1 MSQVQ
6 KALSPE
12 NAATN
17 RHIEDFLTQLNS
29 AGGKPME
36 QLEPKEARQVLV
48 DAQKSVEVNLSG
60 IETSEKVII
69 VDDHSVT
76 LSIVRPIG
84 HSKKLPAFMFFHGGG
99 WILGDFPTHKRLVR
113 DLVVG
118 SGAVAVFVNY
128 TPSPEAQYPVAI
140 NEAYAATKW
149 VAEHGDEINVDSSRL
164 AVAGNSVGGNMSAA
178 VALMAKEKGAP
189 HIAFQLLLWPVTDAN
204 FETESYQRYPE
215 GFFLTRNMMK
225 WFWDAYTTDAGKRQE
240 LHASPLQ
247 AKPEQLAG
255 LPPALIQVAEYD
267 VLRDEGEAYG
277 RKLNEA
283 GVEVTLVRYDGLI
296 HDYGLLN
303 PLAEIP
309 AVKVALAQAA
319 GALRHYLE

>member
-1 MSQVQ
+1 MS
-6 KALSPE
+6 KAIKPE
-12 NAATN
+12 QAATN
-17 RHIEDFLTQLNS
+17 RHIEEFLTQLNS
-29 AGGKPME
+29 GGGKPME
-36 QLEPKEARQVLV
+36 QMEPKEARDVLIG
-48 DAQKSVEVNLSG
+48 AQKSVEVDLSG
-60 IETSEKVII
+60 IETTEKTII
-69 VDDHSVT
+69 VDEHSLS

-84 HSKKLPAFMFFHGGG
+84 HSKKLPVFMFFHGGG

-128 TPSPEAQYPVAI
+128 TPSPEAHYPVAI
-140 NEAYAATKW
+140 NQAYAATKW
-149 VAEHGDEINVDSSRL
+149 VAEHADEINVDASRL
-164 AVAGNSVGGNMSAA
+164 AVAGNSVGGNMAA
-178 VALMAKEKGAP
+178 VVALMAKEKGTP

-204 FETESYQRYPE
+204 FDTESYLTYPE
-215 GFFLTRNMMK
+215 GFFLSRNMMK
-225 WFWDAYTTDAGKRQE
+225 WFWDAYTTDAGKRKE

-303 PLAEIP
+303 PLATIP
-309 AVKVALAQAA
+309 AVKTALAQAA
-319 GALRHYLE
+319 AAIRHYLE

>member
-1 MSQVQ
+1 MS
-6 KALSPE
+6 KAIKPE
-12 NAATN
+12 QAATN
-17 RHIEDFLTQLNS
+17 RHIEAFLTQLNS
-29 AGGKPME
+29 GGGKPME
-36 QLEPKEARQVLV
+36 QMEPKEAREVLIG
-48 DAQKSVEVNLSG
+48 AQKSVEVDLSG
-60 IETSEKVII
+60 IETTEKTLI
-69 VDDHSVT
+69 VDEHSLT

-84 HSKKLPAFMFFHGGG
+84 HSKKLPVFMFFHGGG

-128 TPSPEAQYPVAI
+128 TPSPEAHYPVAI
-140 NEAYAATKW
+140 NQAYAATKW
-149 VAEHGDEINVDSSRL
+149 VAEHADEINVDASRL
-164 AVAGNSVGGNMSAA
+164 AVAGNSVGGNMAA
-178 VALMAKEKGAP
+178 VVALMAKEKGTP

-204 FETESYQRYPE
+204 FDTESYLTYPD
-215 GFFLTRNMMK
+215 GFFLSRNMMK
-225 WFWDAYTTDAGKRQE
+225 WFWDAYTTDEGKRKE

-303 PLAEIP
+303 PLATIP
-309 AVKVALAQAA
+309 AVKTALAQAA
-319 GALRHYLE
+319 AALRHYLE

>member
-1 MSQVQ
+1 MS
-6 KALSPE
+6 KAIKPE
-12 NAATN
+12 QAATN
-17 RHIEDFLTQLNS
+17 RHIEEFLTQLNS
-29 AGGKPME
+29 GGGKPME
-36 QLEPKEARQVLV
+36 QMEPKEAREVLV
-48 DAQKSVEVNLSG
+48 GAQKSVEVDLSG
-60 IETSEKVII
+60 IETSEKII
-69 VDDHSVT
+69 QVDDHSLT

-84 HSKKLPAFMFFHGGG
+84 HSNKLPVFMFFHGGG

-118 SGAVAVFVNY
+118 SGAAAVFVNY
-128 TPSPEAQYPVAI
+128 TPSPEAHYPVAI
-140 NEAYAATKW
+140 NQAYAATKW
-149 VAEHGDEINVDSSRL
+149 VAEHASEINVDASRL
-164 AVAGNSVGGNMSAA
+164 AVAGNSVGGNMAA
-178 VALMAKEKGAP
+178 VVALMAKEKGTP

-204 FETESYQRYPE
+204 FDTESYLTYPD
-215 GFFLTRNMMK
+215 GFFLSRNMMK
-225 WFWDAYTTDAGKRQE
+225 WFWDAYTTDAGKRKE

-247 AKPEQLAG
+247 AKPEQLSG

-303 PLAEIP
+303 PLATIP
-309 AVKVALAQAA
+309 AVKTALAQAA
-319 GALRHYLE
+319 AALRHYLE